1 MIRLILVVI
10 LLTLSLTFFLQNR
23 SEEAVLH
30 YFGAASKPTHIY
42 KPILTA
48 FGAGVF
54 IMGLLLFPAWIKLRM
69 ELRRSRKALQLA
81 EEELDRHRSPSGIPG
96 SRPPLSYPRGE
107 VLEDEDV
114 L

>member
-1 MIRLILVVI
+1 
-10 LLTLSLTFFLQNR
+10 
-23 SEEAVLH
+23 
-30 YFGAASKPTHIY
+30 
-42 KPILTA
+42 
-48 FGAGVF
+48 
-54 IMGLLLFPAWIKLRM
+54 
-69 ELRRSRKALQLA
+69 LQLA